1 MAKRQKKAYL
11 QWPTNTAI
19 TCGMWIHKTK
29 TCHTTKSEGYQ
40 RGVSNFWN
48 CVDLAICNAY
58 CIHKQLMLKK
68 KEKPLT
74 KKDFRLK
81 LASQLIG
88 NYNSKKRGLASFA
101 SEKHLL
107 VPTCHQRKCFL
118 QGCKSRV
125 KTCCVTCK
133 SHLCLKHNFIFHEGY
148 EL

>member
-1 MAKRQKKAYL
+1 MAHEYRNHMWYVDSQDKDLSYYKIGRISKR
-11 QWPTNTAI
+11 WWFPI
-19 TCGMWIHKTK
+19 
-29 TCHTTKSEGYQ
+29 
-40 RGVSNFWN
+40 FWN

-101 SEKHLL
+101 SEKRLL
-107 VPTCHQRKCFL
+107 VPTCHQRKCSL

-125 KTCCVTCK
+125 KTCCATCK